1 MTFLPCYFGITGH
14 IVPLIL
20 FGSDN
25 RSFFLHVS
33 AASSSTSTRRATA
46 ATSAAAAPS
55 VVATAMAETT
65 ASATRH
71 LLRIYQKNSKL
82 LHWYGKDWYISGG
95 FFLRFRD
102 NYNNS
107 KKDGSKRG

>member
-55 VVATAMAETT
+55 VVATAETT
-65 ASATRH
+65 ASATRR

-107 KKDGSKRG
+107 KKDGSKIG